1 MNELS
6 HSFTSSDLI
15 KDGSHICHIYDND
28 MDLFHAVASLTGYG
42 FNKNKKIIYI
52 LPGVS
57 SKTIINEY
65 EKITGG
71 PFIGVSRPGSAEFID
86 PKIFFSD
93 KGSLCDNYRDFLK
106 RINDASKKDGYAG
119 LSILKDLSFITDL
132 KHLENFIECSREE
145 EGFCKENAIN
155 LFCCFDQRIFD
166 PGAILKFIDFYPLIA
181 VKNEIFENLY
191 YIPPAKSGGA
201 ESIISHKLSRIAEL
215 KKKRSRLKNRESR
228 LRLALEAANESVW
241 DWDIKNDKLYWN
253 ANYYKMLGYKPFE
266 IESSFASWEKLIC
279 PEDLLAAKSKIAEH
293 FNDTSSPF
301 EAQFRMKKKSGELIW
316 ILARGS
322 VIEHDK
328 NGAPAR
334 MIGTH
339 VDITGQK
346 ELEKKYSMLFN
357 KMLDGFALHEIICD
371 GNEKPVNYR
380 FLEINP
386 AFETLT
392 GLKRENLI
400 GKTVLEVL
408 PDTEPY
414 WIENYGKVALKDEL
428 LRFENFAAEL
438 NKYFEVVAF
447 SPEKGKFAVIFMDIT
462 QRKII
467 ENELI
472 SSKEKAEVASS
483 AKSMFLAN
491 MSHEIR
497 TPMNGIIGFTNLLAS
512 TQLDGQQAEFVEFVK
527 LSAGHLLDIINDIL
541 DFSKIE
547 AGKLKLTREKFDI
560 GYMVKNV
567 VSLLSMQSNR
577 KNLAMYYDIDTAINY
592 HLIGDPV
599 RLKQILANL
608 IGNAIKFTNAG
619 AVKTLVRE
627 VERTGQKARLKIT
640 VEDTGIGIPED
651 KIASIFESFN
661 QLDNSYT
668 KKYAGTGLGLSIVKS
683 LTELMNGQIS
693 VKSEIGR
700 GTAFDITIPFDI
712 CEPETSEAPEPE
724 TENEPRRQPRAGMK
738 ILLAEDDMVSR
749 ELIKALLKNQMIDNI
764 DAASTG
770 TEAAEMLA
778 SKKYDLI
785 LMDIQLPHIDGLQII
800 KAIKS
805 PGAGHRNFATPLIAI
820 TAYALKGDRER
831 FIEAGADDYLSKP
844 LSAETFQNLL
854 ERYAPKI

>member
-1 MNELS
+1 MNELN
-6 HSFTSSDLI
+6 HSFTSSNLI

-28 MDLFHAVASLTGYG
+28 MDLIHAVSSLTGYCLS
-42 FNKNKKIIYI
+42 KNKKIIYI
-52 LPGVS
+52 LPGIS
-57 SKTIINEY
+57 SDTLINEF

-71 PFIGVSRPGSAEFID
+71 PFIGASRPGAAEFID
-86 PKIFFSD
+86 PKIFFTG
-93 KGSLCDNYRDFLK
+93 KASLRDNYRDFLK
-106 RINDASKKDGYAG
+106 RNNDAAQKDGCAG
-119 LSILKDLSFITDL
+119 ICIAKDLSFITDV
-132 KHLENFIECSREE
+132 KRLENFIESSREE
-145 EGFCKENAIN
+145 ESFCRENSIN
-155 LFCCFDQRIFD
+155 LFCCFDQRVFD
-166 PGAILKFIDFYPLIA
+166 PATILKFIDYYPLIA
-181 VKNEIFENLY
+181 VKNEIFENFY
-191 YIPPAKSGGA
+191 YIPQAKSGRA
-201 ESIISHKLSRIAEL
+201 ESIISHKLSRIADL
-215 KKKRSRLKNRESR
+215 KKNRSRLQNRESR

-266 IESSFASWEKLIC
+266 IESSFARWETLIFS
-279 PEDLLAAKSKIAEH
+279 EDIFETKSKITKH
-293 FNDTSSPF
+293 FNDPSSPF
-301 EAQFRMKKKSGELIW
+301 EAQFRMKKKSGESIW

-322 VIEHDK
+322 VIEYDK
-328 NGAPAR
+328 SGAPAR

-371 GNEKPVNYR
+371 GGGKPVNYR
-380 FLEINP
+380 FLEVNP

-400 GKTVLEVL
+400 GRTVLEVL

-414 WIENYGKVALKDEL
+414 WIENYGKVALKNEL

-447 SPEKGKFAVIFMDIT
+447 CPEPGKFAVIFTDIT
-462 QRKII
+462 QRKNI
-467 ENELI
+467 EIELI
-472 SSKEKAEVASS
+472 SSKEKAEVAST

-512 TQLDGQQAEFVEFVK
+512 TNLDGQQTEFVDFVK

-547 AGKLKLTREKFDI
+547 AGKLKLTSEKFEI

-567 VSLLSMQSNR
+567 VNLLSMQSNR
-577 KNLAMYYDIDTAINY
+577 KNLAMYYDVDTAINY
-592 HLIGDPV
+592 RLIGDPV

-619 AVKTLVRE
+619 SIKTIVRE
-627 VERTGQKARLKIT
+627 AERTGQKARIKIT

-683 LTELMNGQIS
+683 LTELMNGQVS

-700 GTAFDITIPFDI
+700 GTAFDIIIPFDI
-712 CEPETSEAPEPE
+712 CEPEPPEVKE
-724 TENEPRRQPRAGMK
+724 TEKESEPRRQPRAGMK

-749 ELIKALLKNQMIDNI
+749 ELIKALLKNQSIDNI
-764 DAASTG
+764 DVASTG
-770 TEAAEMLA
+770 TEAAEMLDA
-778 SKKYDLI
+778 KKYDLI

-800 KAIKS
+800 KTVKS
-805 PGAGHRNFATPLIAI
+805 PGAGHRNFTTPLIAI

-844 LSAETFQNLL
+844 LSAENFKDLL